1 MGGMHL
7 NQMRSC
13 FKSLMD
19 QLTRSQGLLSTSDHM
34 TKCGRPCAWEAE
46 FLGGRGRPW
55 EAVLSDWITKIR
67 SDQRAN
73 QGSTASHGLPQPHK
87 LSEFHLKI

>member
-1 MGGMHL
+1 
-7 NQMRSC
+7 
-13 FKSLMD
+13 
-19 QLTRSQGLLSTSDHM
+19 M

-73 QGSTASHGLPQPHK
+73 QGARPPTASQIERISPENLTFDSNSTSDLENQMC
-87 LSEFHLKI
+87 